1 MVLKKA
7 DPAGSWDN
15 VPGWDVGDSP
25 AGLGSSEPAHCA
37 PSLAASPGRASMPC
51 SDAKKKKKGA
61 SIRVITGQWL
71 LNAPRRMLS
80 PWSRDA
86 CHGRLRGL
94 GRCECWVPAA
104 GCQGCLVEP
113 SWRLLGVR
121 GGGGASD
128 SQEIPGDRYL
138 GSLGRALLTHRT
150 PAVPGT
156 AAHPTVFSRL
166 APGGGGRSR
175 RPRAARGRVSVGA
188 RSPVNNSTGFLRS
201 PRCRTASSLCPPF
214 CITLFPCPVKPQT

>member
-15 VPGWDVGDSP
+15 VPGWEVWDSP
-25 AGLGSSEPAHCA
+25 AGLGSFEPVHC
-37 PSLAASPGRASMPC
+37 PPTLAASPGLASFPC
-51 SDAKKKKKGA
+51 SDAKKRKGA
-61 SIRVITGQWL
+61 CIRVITGPSL

-80 PWSRDA
+80 LWSRDA

-104 GCQGCLVEP
+104 GCQRCLVEP
-113 SWRLLGVR
+113 TWRLLGVR

-138 GSLGRALLTHRT
+138 GSLGWASLTHRT
-150 PAVPGT
+150 SAVPGT

-166 APGGGGRSR
+166 VPGGGGRSR

-188 RSPVNNSTGFLRS
+188 KSPVNNSTGFLRS
-201 PRCRTASSLCPPF
+201 PRCHTASSLCPPF
-214 CITLFPCPVKPQT
+214 CITLFPCPVKPQA

>member
-1 MVLKKA
+1 MCLGGMSGIALQVL
-7 DPAGSWDN
+7 
-15 VPGWDVGDSP
+15 
-25 AGLGSSEPAHCA
+25 AH
-37 PSLAASPGRASMPC
+37 PSLRTALPVWQPPLDAPPCRAATPK
-51 SDAKKKKKGA
+51 KKKKKGA

>member
-1 MVLKKA
+1 MCLGGRSGKALQVLA
-7 DPAGSWDN
+7 HPSLRTALPVWQ
-15 VPGWDVGDSP
+15 PPLDSP
-25 AGLGSSEPAHCA
+25 LSRAGMPKKR
-37 PSLAASPGRASMPC
+37 GRGGGG
-51 SDAKKKKKGA
+51 KGA
-61 SIRVITGQWL
+61 CIRVITGPPL
-71 LNAPRRMLS
+71 LKASRRMLS
-80 PWSRDA
+80 LWSRDA

-113 SWRLLGVR
+113 TWGLLGVW

-138 GSLGRALLTHRT
+138 GSLGWASLTHRT
-150 PAVPGT
+150 PAGPGT

-188 RSPVNNSTGFLRS
+188 KSPVTTSTGFLRS
-201 PRCRTASSLCPPF
+201 PHCRTTSSQCPHF
-214 CITLFPCPVKPQT
+214 CITLFPCLVKPQT